1 MITDHRKA
9 RWQFVSDN
17 TQLAVMPAAGE
28 EDEVPELSLDP
39 NDWESF
45 RRCAHAALD
54 DAIEFVRTAR
64 QRPVWQSVPE
74 RVRTAL
80 SGPVPESGQDLD
92 AVYREFKN
100 LILPY
105 STGNTHPRFFGWVH
119 GTGLAGGI
127 VSEML
132 AAAMNANCG
141 GRDHGAIYVER
152 AVLDWFKV
160 LFGLPES
167 SSGLLVSGTSMANL
181 IAMAVARNAR
191 IDGQMRA
198 NGVREYPHQLVA
210 YASTEIHDCV
220 VKAME
225 VLGIGARYLRKIPTD
240 DQFRMDLQALRKS
253 IIDDRNSGLEP
264 FCIVGTAGT
273 VNTGAIDDLDELAN
287 LSTAENI
294 WFHVDGAFGG
304 LCVLSGALRPRL
316 KGIERADSIAFD
328 FHKWM
333 HVPYDA
339 GCVLVRHGDLH
350 RSAFSMR
357 PPYLGELPRGLAGGV
372 HWPCDLGLELSRGF
386 RALKVWF
393 AIKQHGTRRFGQL
406 IEQNCAQ
413 ARYLAEQIDHEP
425 ELELLAPVSL
435 NIVCFRYRTSGFD
448 DTVLDDLNAEVVQD
462 LHEAGIAAPSTTRVR
477 GRLAVRV
484 NITNHR
490 SRRSDFDI
498 LLSGVLAAGRRRA
511 SWADKRSRNSGLR

>member
-1 MITDHRKA
+1 
-9 RWQFVSDN
+9 
-17 TQLAVMPAAGE
+17 
-28 EDEVPELSLDP
+28 
-39 NDWESF
+39 
-45 RRCAHAALD
+45 
-54 DAIEFVRTAR
+54 
-64 QRPVWQSVPE
+64 
-74 RVRTAL
+74 
-80 SGPVPESGQDLD
+80 
-92 AVYREFKN
+92 
-100 LILPY
+100 
-105 STGNTHPRFFGWVH
+105 VH

-191 IDGQMRA
+191 AAGQMRI
-198 NGVREYPHQLVA
+198 NGISEYPRQLVA
-210 YASTEIHDCV
+210 YASTEIHECV

-225 VLGIGARYLRKIPTD
+225 MLGIGARYLRKIPTD
-240 DQFRMDLQALRKS
+240 DQFRMDLRALRKS
-253 IIDDRNSGLEP
+253 IVDDRNSGLEP

-294 WFHVDGAFGG
+294 WFHADGAFGG
-304 LCVLSGALRPRL
+304 SCVLSDALRPRL

-328 FHKWM
+328 FPKWM

-357 PPYLGELPRGLAGGV
+357 PPYLGELPRGLAGGA

-393 AIKQHGTRRFGQL
+393 AIKQHGTSPVWATDRT
-406 IEQNCAQ
+406 
-413 ARYLAEQIDHEP
+413 
-425 ELELLAPVSL
+425 ELRTGSIPGRANRTGTGTRATRTGELG
-435 NIVCFRYRTSGFD
+435 YR
-448 DTVLDDLNAEVVQD
+448 VL
-462 LHEAGIAAPSTTRVR
+462 S
-477 GRLAVRV
+477 
-484 NITNHR
+484 
-490 SRRSDFDI
+490 
-498 LLSGVLAAGRRRA
+498 LSGGRT
-511 SWADKRSRNSGLR
+511 